1 MVGVVLVSH
10 SALLAEGLAELLRT
24 LAGDEVEIVAAG
36 GGPDGDLG
44 TDGDRVANAFA
55 AADSGDGAIVLV
67 DLGSAI
73 LTVNAVLSEE
83 PGLNVTL
90 ADAPLVEGG
99 VAAAVTAST
108 GATLEQVVEAAEG
121 ARGAGKL

>member
-73 LTVNAVLSEE
+73 LTVNAVLAEE
-83 PGLNVTL
+83 PGLNVAL

-108 GATLEQVVEAAEG
+108 GATLAQVVEAAEG

>member
-10 SALLAEGLAELLRT
+10 SALLGEGLAELLRT

-83 PGLNVTL
+83 PGLNVAL

-99 VAAAVTAST
+99 VAAAVAAST
-108 GATLEQVVEAAEG
+108 GATLAQVVEAAEG

>member
-1 MVGVVLVSH
+1 VVGVVLVSH

-24 LAGDEVEIVAAG
+24 LAGDDVTIIAAG

-44 TDGDRVANAFA
+44 TDGDRVADAFA

-73 LTVNAVLSEE
+73 LTVTAVLTEE

-121 ARGAGKL
+121 ARSAGKL

>member
-10 SALLAEGLAELLRT
+10 SALLAEGLAELLRS
-24 LAGDEVEIVAAG
+24 LAGDEVAIIAAG

-44 TDGDRVANAFA
+44 TDGDRVADAFA
-55 AADSGDGAIVLV
+55 AADSGDGAVVLV
-67 DLGSAI
+67 DIGSAI
-73 LTVNAVLSEE
+73 LTVTAVLSEE
-83 PGLNVTL
+83 PGLNVAL

-108 GATLEQVVEAAEG
+108 GATLDEVVQAAEG
-121 ARGAGKL
+121 ARSAGKL